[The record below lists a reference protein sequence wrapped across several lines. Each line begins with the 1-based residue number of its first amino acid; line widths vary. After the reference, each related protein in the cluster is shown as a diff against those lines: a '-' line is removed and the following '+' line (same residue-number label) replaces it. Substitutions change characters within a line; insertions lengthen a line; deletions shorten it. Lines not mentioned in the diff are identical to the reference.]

1 MMNKLLITRR
11 GMTTLNPM
19 TVTSNL
25 QRMIGDLW
33 HEHFTQPTVATAA
46 LQKQQ
51 QPYQGLV
58 APNTAG
64 MWDMMYNNPRSM
76 MFPTSMLSPFSGLA
90 EGSGATGVGGDGGP
104 LSLLTDITESETEY
118 ILRSDACGMPKENI
132 DVEIENDEYLILKGN
147 REYTSED
154 ATATTHRAER
164 KFGSFKRRFKLPLN
178 VDLKHSIDA
187 HLSDGV
193 LTVKLKKLEKGATP
207 LPEHVRKVT
216 LHD

>member
-1 MMNKLLITRR
+1 MMNKLATTRR
-11 GMTTLNPM
+11 GIATLNPL

-33 HEHFTQPTVATAA
+33 HEHFTQPVATTA
-46 LQKQQ
+46 LQKQLVPSQ
-51 QPYQGLV
+51 ELV
-58 APNTAG
+58 APNTST
-64 MWDMMYNNPRSM
+64 WDMMYNNPRSM
-76 MFPTSMLSPFSGLA
+76 MFPPSVLSPFTGLA
-90 EGSGATGVGGDGGP
+90 GAAGVGGDTSSGAGP

-118 ILRSDACGMPKENI
+118 ILRSDACGIPKENI

-147 REYTSED
+147 REHTSEES
-154 ATATTHRAER
+154 TTTMHRVER

-193 LTVKLKKLEKGATP
+193 LTVKLKKLDKGAEP
-207 LPEHVRKVT
+207 LPENVRKIT